1 MKDRDLCGKMSIKM
15 KISKAY
21 TPSMGIRKV
30 EPIAIYAYIM
40 SQRTAAVTGVRKVA
54 RTEDDFIETKDCK
67 YKT

>member
-1 MKDRDLCGKMSIKM
+1 
-15 KISKAY
+15 
-21 TPSMGIRKV
+21 MGIRKV